1 MNVVESWKK
10 CLENVEVGGDLLG
23 ATELRKFR
31 PRGKVTRKQKLPQK
45 NFGATSLKRSFW
57 PQNFEAT
64 SLREAFSP
72 EILSDTPKPI
82 PQFWTRDVMY
92 CLMIVALSLLSK
104 VFLG

>member
-23 ATELRKFR
+23 ATGLRKFR
-31 PRGKVTRKQKLPQK
+31 PRNRVTRKQKL
-45 NFGATSLKRSFW
+45 

-64 SLREAFSP
+64 SLREAFGP